1 MRIELPEYSKLK
13 AQLKKSA
20 PVKKTHEKKNFKGIQ
35 QSQEV
40 AVFLVR
46 HSLKDQSETLKERIK
61 ERKLNLFKRRQSI
74 LANVNQNSN
83 RNINKTVIEGINA
96 DHRLDSPNMSR
107 SKYSDLCYQNL
118 FATFIFLCLGSVSP
132 MDTTQKSGEP
142 DDSFA
147 I

>member
-46 HSLKDQSETLKERIK
+46 HSLKDQSEALKERIK
-61 ERKLNLFKRRQSI
+61 ERKLNLFKRRQSV
-74 LANVNQNSN
+74 LANVNQVGG
-83 RNINKTVIEGINA
+83 RNINKTVIDGING

-107 SKYSDLCYQNL
+107 SKFIQAVEFILINFLLLYSQSNGHN
-118 FATFIFLCLGSVSP
+118 AEEWRRG
-132 MDTTQKSGEP
+132 
-142 DDSFA
+142 
-147 I
+147 